1 MKKMIL
7 CAMFFFLSVIIV
19 AQSSLIA
26 GKIRVSLLN
35 DHQQPAENVT
45 VHLMNSS
52 DSSLLKAAITDKDGF
67 ADFDHIRMGTFFLK
81 VTAINFATYYSKP
94 FQLTAEKSDLIL
106 PAIEITK
113 KSEQLNEILVSG
125 KKPFIQKLND
135 RIVVNV
141 ENSIVSAGSTAMD
154 VLERSPGVTIDQNDQ
169 ISLRGKKGVIIMIDD
184 KISPLAG
191 ADLANFLKSLPSNS
205 LERIDIITNPSAK
218 YDAAGDSGIIDIHMK
233 KDQHMGINGT
243 ITANYGQGI
252 YPKTNE
258 GITFNYRNKKVN
270 LFGNYSYA
278 YREGL
283 NHLVLDRN
291 FYSNGV
297 FKGEDKKDN
306 YTTFPYHVNVL
317 RFGGDF
323 FPGKRTIIGFVINT
337 NLNHFNSFNTNNSTV
352 INGDHEPVY
361 TFQTNDNGS
370 SNARNSIGNINFKHT
385 FDSTGRELTAD
396 IDYGIYNS
404 SALSINTTAY
414 YKLSGGALQPSYIL
428 NGNQKG
434 KLTLRTAKADYIHPM
449 AHDTKVETGFKTS
462 YVSSDNDAKF
472 FDASSGLLQNDTSKT
487 NHFIYDEYNN
497 AGYINVSKEYK
508 KFNFQAGLRGE
519 QTKLKTYQARGAV
532 HFDSGYFKLFP
543 SAFLNY
549 KINKDQTIGFSLS
562 RRIDRPNYSLLN
574 PFLFLID
581 VSTYNTGNPALLPQF
596 TWSYELSYTLKN
608 INLALNYSH
617 TKDVLNIAIA
627 KFKDVFPSVQLAD
640 SNITVEIPV
649 NLQVQDHYGASVSA
663 PVRIASWWN
672 IINNA
677 DFYYNRFTGNLGGS
691 ELNNGSFA
699 ADLKTNNTLIWGHG
713 WTSELN
719 ATFNSGGRDGYM
731 EVRPQWGI
739 STGVQ
744 KSLWK
749 SKGNF
754 RFNMTD
760 IFWTNLPKATIT
772 YPGKYIENWHAFRES
787 RIGTISFTYRFGK
800 NTIQA
805 ARKRT
810 TGSEEERQRAQ

>member
-1 MKKMIL
+1 MIKTITVL
-7 CAMFFFLSVIIV
+7 FFCGLFLSTFG
-19 AQSSLIA
+19 QIA
-26 GKIRVSLLN
+26 STGKIKATVWN
-35 DHQQPAENVT
+35 DQHIPVENVT
-45 VHLMNSS
+45 VQLMNIA
-52 DSSLLKAAITDKDGF
+52 DSSLLKVAITDKEGV
-67 ADFDHIRMGTFFLK
+67 ADFEHIHFGNFFLK
-81 VTAINFATYYSKP
+81 ITAINFAPEYSAP
-94 FQLTAEKSDLIL
+94 FIL
-106 PAIEITK
+106 SADQPYLNLPVIEISK
-113 KSEQLNEILVSG
+113 KNQQLKEVVVSG

-169 ISLRGKKGVIIMIDD
+169 ISLRGKKGVIIMIDE
-184 KISPLAG
+184 KITPLSG
-191 ADLANFLKSLPSNS
+191 TDLANFLKSLPSNS
-205 LERIDIITNPSAK
+205 IERIDIITNPSAK
-218 YDAAGDSGIIDIHMK
+218 YDASGNSGIIDIHMK
-233 KDQHMGINGT
+233 KDQRLGINGT
-243 ITANYGQGI
+243 LTANYGQGI

-258 GITFNYRNKKVN
+258 GMTFNYRNKKVN
-270 LFGNYSYA
+270 FFGNYSYA

-297 FKGEDKKDN
+297 FNGEDKKDN
-306 YTTFPYHVNVL
+306 YTTFPYHVNVI

-323 FPGKRTIIGFVINT
+323 FPGKKTIIGFVINS

-352 INGDHEPVY
+352 INADHQAAY
-361 TFQTNDNGS
+361 TFQTHDNGS
-370 SNARNSIGNINFKHT
+370 SDAKNTVGNVNFKHT
-385 FDSTGRELTAD
+385 FDSTGKEFTAD
-396 IDYGIYNS
+396 IDYGVYNS
-404 SALSINTTAY
+404 TALSSNTTAY
-414 YKLSGGALQPSYIL
+414 YKLTGATLQPSYIL

-434 KLTLRTAKADYIHPM
+434 KLTLKTGKADYVNPLK
-449 AHDTKVETGFKTS
+449 HDAKIEAGFKTS

-472 FDASSGLLQNDTSKT
+472 FDASSGIAKNDTTKT

-497 AGYINVSKEYK
+497 AGYLNFSKEFK
-508 KFNFQAGLRGE
+508 KFNIQVGLRGE
-519 QTKLKTYQARGAV
+519 HTKLKTYQVRGDAR
-532 HFDSGYFKLFP
+532 FDSSYFKLFP

-549 KINKDQTIGFSLS
+549 KINKDNTLGFSVS

-596 TWSYELSYTLKN
+596 TWSYELSYTVRN
-608 INLALNYSH
+608 ISLAFNYSH

-627 KFKDVFPSVQLAD
+627 KFKDVFPMVPLAD

-649 NLQVQDHYGASVSA
+649 NLEKQDHYGLSVSA
-663 PVRIASWWN
+663 PVRITSWWN
-672 IINNA
+672 MINNA
-677 DFYYNRFTGNLGGS
+677 DFYYNSFTGNLGGS
-691 ELNNGSFA
+691 ALNNGSPA
-699 ADLKTNNTLIWGHG
+699 ADVKTNNTFTLGKG

-731 EVRPQWGI
+731 VARSQWGL

-744 KSLWK
+744 KSLLK
-749 SKGNF
+749 NRGTI

-760 IFWTNLPKATIT
+760 IFWTNLPRATIT
-772 YPGKYIENWHAFRES
+772 YPGKYIENWHAYRES
-787 RIGTISFTYRFGK
+787 RVGTISFSYRFGK
-800 NTIQA
+800 TSVQA
-805 ARKRT
+805 ARKRS